1 MSGTE
6 YLDAIRSQLESGKS
20 AWRRADNIFRAF
32 GYVRRR
38 QSAVDQFNKEMEA
51 RGMRAEP
58 ALTTTIPLSAYV
70 RFLLEPAPPPPE
82 VLQVMDEFEPVN
94 VEPEHIDPP
103 ESEKVEE
110 PPPADEANP
119 ADRALIVGNLAAAEH
134 PPEMVNPQ
142 ASIAEALTTMDL
154 RDYSQLA
161 VGNNHGSV
169 KGIVSYKSI
178 ARAMLHGHPKEV
190 KDALDV
196 SVPRVE
202 PGGPLLE
209 VVELFKKHDVVLV
222 QGPDKVVRGIVT
234 PADIADEFSALAGP
248 FLLIGQIEEELRWLV
263 KKWLERD
270 HVDLA
275 AALKLETDN
284 DLGKAT
290 PKEVTDLT
298 MGELLWILSA
308 EDSWKAVGIK
318 YDRVTFCREFDAVRE
333 IRNAVMHFKDIPGPE
348 DYKRIQDFA
357 AVVQRAYLAGLK

>member
-209 VVELFKKHDVVLV
+209 VVELFKKHDAVLV

-284 DLGKAT
+284 DPGKAT